1 VFFVDDIILS
11 IHRKRVCRS
20 ISSVRLREWG
30 TAPQQMSMHMLTHVS
45 VIDDDADRARKP
57 ARFDHCWLLQ
67 NSLAHS
73 HFPTILC
80 VE

>member
-1 VFFVDDIILS
+1 
-11 IHRKRVCRS
+11 
-20 ISSVRLREWG
+20 
-30 TAPQQMSMHMLTHVS
+30 MSMHMLTHVS